1 VTETGRLEAIWLKRM
16 RRGPMD
22 PAGAAELVAGRGL
35 IGNANQG
42 GRRQV
47 TIIERDVWRQLMET
61 LAGSLPPAARRA
73 NLMVSGISLAAR
85 RGAILEIGPV
95 RLEILGELKPCE
107 RMDEALPGL
116 RAALYPDWR
125 GGAFAAVLDGGRI
138 QVGDRVTLHPPG
150 PAE

>member
-1 VTETGRLEAIWLKRM
+1 
-16 RRGPMD
+16 
-22 PAGAAELVAGRGL
+22 
-35 IGNANQG
+35 
-42 GRRQV
+42 V